1 MSGSQ
6 PAFKKDKHAHSFGDA
21 PGHVVPV
28 WPREGARE
36 EVIRAG
42 NLCSAGGA

>member
-6 PAFKKDKHAHSFGDA
+6 THTHTHKNKRFRDA
-21 PGHVVPV
+21 PDHVVPV

-36 EVIRAG
+36 EVIRADD
-42 NLCSAGGA
+42 LCSAGGA